1 MTVHDARRQWRER
14 CSGRK
19 ALTNGVLQGA
29 EHGETAAHR
38 GVASQHLETSLS
50 TCGEPSAKMRASRR
64 WLPVACA
71 YVAWSVPAVSFAQP
85 QAQTPSQQPSTLTTD
100 QEEEEEIQELE
111 EEVGDRD
118 PTYLRT
124 RTVVRYDRR
133 RLGPASIDRFRL
145 RGLYGFG
152 PKQRY
157 AVSALEPVVQIETP
171 ARTTRGSGDAEL
183 QFNANILYGKRF
195 RTGVGL
201 QAAFQT
207 SSDALIGGATTTVR
221 PSIDVTGVVS
231 RHLEVVATLYYKQSV
246 HTARGL
252 PFKQLEPVLTVNT
265 RVLKA
270 TWFLEWDS
278 FHDVSPGQFAQ
289 TLKPGV
295 SRAFGP
301 NRRWVASAYYG
312 IGLNDYA
319 RLTQYRYN
327 AGVDIT
333 WYPRKYR

>member
-1 MTVHDARRQWRER
+1 VI
-14 CSGRK
+14 
-19 ALTNGVLQGA
+19 
-29 EHGETAAHR
+29 
-38 GVASQHLETSLS
+38 
-50 TCGEPSAKMRASRR
+50 
-64 WLPVACA
+64 
-71 YVAWSVPAVSFAQP
+71 WSVPAVSFAQP
-85 QAQTPSQQPSTLTTD
+85 QAQTASPQSALNPD

-124 RTVVRYDRR
+124 RTVFRYDHRL
-133 RLGPASIDRFRL
+133 LGPASIDRFRL
-145 RGLYGFG
+145 RLLYGFG
-152 PKQRY
+152 PKRRY
-157 AVSALEPVVQIETP
+157 AVSAIGPLVQTETP
-171 ARTTRGSGDAEL
+171 PRTARGAGDAEL
-183 QFNANILYGKRF
+183 QLNANILYGKRF
-195 RTGVGL
+195 RTGVAV

-221 PSIDVTGVVS
+221 PSIDFTGVLS
-231 RHLEVVATLYYKQSV
+231 RYIEVVATLYYKHSI

-252 PFKQLEPVLTVNT
+252 PFKQFEPDLIVNT

-270 TWFLEWDS
+270 TWFLQWDS
-278 FHDVSPGQFAQ
+278 FYDISPGQYAQ

-301 NRRWVASAYYG
+301 DRRWVASAYYG

-327 AGVDIT
+327 AGIDVT

>member
-1 MTVHDARRQWRER
+1 
-14 CSGRK
+14 
-19 ALTNGVLQGA
+19 
-29 EHGETAAHR
+29 
-38 GVASQHLETSLS
+38 
-50 TCGEPSAKMRASRR
+50 MRTSRR
-64 WLPVACA
+64 WLPAACA
-71 YVAWSVPAVSFAQP
+71 YLLWSVPAVSFAQP
-85 QAQTPSQQPSTLTTD
+85 QVQTPSAQPALSPD
-100 QEEEEEIQELE
+100 QEEEEEIEELQ

-124 RTVVRYDRR
+124 RTVVRYDHRL
-133 RLGPASIDRFRL
+133 LGPASIDRFRL
-145 RGLYGFG
+145 RLLYGFG

-157 AVSALEPVVQIETP
+157 AVSALEPIVHVQTS
-171 ARTTRGSGDAEL
+171 ARTARGSGDAEVQL
-183 QFNANILYGKRF
+183 NANMLYGKHF
-195 RTGVGL
+195 RTGVAV

-221 PSIDVTGVVS
+221 PSIDLTGVLS
-231 RHLEVVATLYYKQSV
+231 RRLEVVATLYYKHSI
-246 HTARGL
+246 HTARGR
-252 PFKQLEPVLTVNT
+252 PVKQFEPDLIVNT

-270 TWFLEWDS
+270 TWFLQWDS
-278 FHDVSPGQFAQ
+278 FYDISPGQYAQ

-301 NRRWVASAYYG
+301 NRRWVATAYYG

-327 AGVDIT
+327 AGIDIT

>member
-1 MTVHDARRQWRER
+1 
-14 CSGRK
+14 
-19 ALTNGVLQGA
+19 
-29 EHGETAAHR
+29 
-38 GVASQHLETSLS
+38 
-50 TCGEPSAKMRASRR
+50 MRASRR
-64 WLPVACA
+64 WLPLACA
-71 YVAWSVPAVSFAQP
+71 YLLWSVPTTSFAQP
-85 QAQTPSQQPSTLTTD
+85 PAQTPSQQPVVSPD
-100 QEEEEEIQELE
+100 QEEEEEEIQELE

-124 RTVVRYDRR
+124 RTVFRYDHRL
-133 RLGPASIDRFRL
+133 LGPASIDRFRL
-145 RGLYGFG
+145 RLLYGFG

-157 AVSALEPVVQIETP
+157 AVSAIGPLVQTETP
-171 ARTTRGSGDAEL
+171 PRTARGAGDAEL
-183 QFNANILYGKRF
+183 QLNANILYGERF
-195 RTGVGL
+195 RTGVAV

-221 PSIDVTGVVS
+221 PSIDFTGVLS
-231 RHLEVVATLYYKQSV
+231 RYIEVVATLYYKHSI

-252 PFKQLEPVLTVNT
+252 PFKQLEPDLIVNT

-270 TWFLEWDS
+270 TWFLQWDS
-278 FHDVSPGQFAQ
+278 FYDLSPGQLAQ

-301 NRRWVASAYYG
+301 NRRWVASAYYA

-327 AGVDIT
+327 AGIDIT

>member
-1 MTVHDARRQWRER
+1 
-14 CSGRK
+14 
-19 ALTNGVLQGA
+19 
-29 EHGETAAHR
+29 
-38 GVASQHLETSLS
+38 
-50 TCGEPSAKMRASRR
+50 MRASRR
-64 WLPVACA
+64 WLPAACA
-71 YVAWSVPAVSFAQP
+71 YLLWSVPAVSFAQP
-85 QAQTPSQQPSTLTTD
+85 QVQTPSAQPALSPD
-100 QEEEEEIQELE
+100 QEEEEEIEELQ

-124 RTVVRYDRR
+124 RTVVRYDHRL
-133 RLGPASIDRFRL
+133 LGPASIDRFRL
-145 RGLYGFG
+145 RLLYGFG

-157 AVSALEPVVQIETP
+157 AVSALEPIVHVQTS
-171 ARTTRGSGDAEL
+171 ARTARGSGDAEVQL
-183 QFNANILYGKRF
+183 NANILYGKHF
-195 RTGVGL
+195 RTGVAV

-221 PSIDVTGVVS
+221 PSIDCTGVFS
-231 RHLEVVATLYYKQSV
+231 HHLEVVATLYYKQSI

-252 PFKQLEPVLTVNT
+252 PVKQFEPDLIVNT

-270 TWFLEWDS
+270 TWFLQWDS
-278 FHDVSPGQFAQ
+278 FYDISPGQYAQ

-301 NRRWVASAYYG
+301 NRRWVATAYYG

-327 AGVDIT
+327 AGIDIT

>member
-1 MTVHDARRQWRER
+1 MTRAVCGENVARGQ
-14 CSGRK
+14 K

-29 EHGETAAHR
+29 EHGETAAPR
-38 GVASQHLETSLS
+38 GVASQHLERSPLNM
-50 TCGEPSAKMRASRR
+50 PRALPANMRASRR
-64 WLPVACA
+64 WLPLALA
-71 YVAWSVPAVSFAQP
+71 YLLWSVPAISFAQP
-85 QAQTPSQQPSTLTTD
+85 QPQTPSSQSALNAD

-124 RTVVRYDRR
+124 RTVFRYDH
-133 RLGPASIDRFRL
+133 RLLSPASIDRFRL
-145 RGLYGFG
+145 RLLYGFG

-157 AVSALEPVVQIETP
+157 AVSALGPGVQIETP
-171 ARTTRGSGDAEL
+171 SRTARGAGDAEVQL
-183 QFNANILYGKRF
+183 NANILYGKRF
-195 RTGVGL
+195 RTGVAV

-221 PSIDVTGVVS
+221 PSIDLTGVLS
-231 RHLEVVATLYYKQSV
+231 RHLEVVATLYYKHSI

-252 PFKQLEPVLTVNT
+252 PFRQLEPDLIVNT

-278 FHDVSPGQFAQ
+278 FYDVSLGQSAQ

-295 SRAFGP
+295 SRAFGQ

-319 RLTQYRYN
+319 QLTQYRYTI
-327 AGVDIT
+327 GVDIT

>member
-1 MTVHDARRQWRER
+1 MPR
-14 CSGRK
+14 
-19 ALTNGVLQGA
+19 ALLAN
-29 EHGETAAHR
+29 
-38 GVASQHLETSLS
+38 
-50 TCGEPSAKMRASRR
+50 MRASRR
-64 WLPVACA
+64 WLTLACA
-71 YVAWSVPAVSFAQP
+71 YVLWCVPAVSFAQS
-85 QAQTPSQQPSTLTTD
+85 QAQTPSPQTALSPD
-100 QEEEEEIQELE
+100 QEEEEEIEELE

-133 RLGPASIDRFRL
+133 LLGPASIDRFRL
-145 RGLYGFG
+145 RLLYGFG

-157 AVSALEPVVQIETP
+157 AVSALEPIVRVDTG
-171 ARTTRGSGDAEL
+171 ARTARGSGDAEVQL
-183 QFNANILYGKRF
+183 NANILYGKRF
-195 RTGVGL
+195 RTGVAV

-207 SSDALIGGATTTVR
+207 SSDALIGGATTTVK
-221 PSIDVTGVVS
+221 PSIDFTGVLS
-231 RHLEVVATLYYKQSV
+231 RHLELVATFYYKQSI
-246 HTARGL
+246 HTARGR
-252 PFKQLEPVLTVNT
+252 PVKQLEPDVSLNT

-270 TWFLEWDS
+270 TWFLQWDS
-278 FHDVSPGQFAQ
+278 FYDVSPGQFAQ

-312 IGLNDYA
+312 IRLNDHA
-319 RLTQYRYN
+319 RLTQYRSN

>member
-1 MTVHDARRQWRER
+1 
-14 CSGRK
+14 
-19 ALTNGVLQGA
+19 
-29 EHGETAAHR
+29 
-38 GVASQHLETSLS
+38 
-50 TCGEPSAKMRASRR
+50 MRASRR
-64 WLPVACA
+64 WLPLALA
-71 YVAWSVPAVSFAQP
+71 HLLWSVPAISFAQP
-85 QAQTPSQQPSTLTTD
+85 QAQTPSPQSALSPD

-124 RTVVRYDRR
+124 RTVVRYDHRL
-133 RLGPASIDRFRL
+133 LGPASIDRFRL
-145 RGLYGFG
+145 RLLYGFG

-157 AVSALEPVVQIETP
+157 AVSALEPIVQVDTA
-171 ARTTRGSGDAEL
+171 ARTARGSGDAEVQL
-183 QFNANILYGKRF
+183 NANILYGKRF
-195 RTGVGL
+195 RTGVAV

-207 SSDALIGGATTTVR
+207 SSNALIGGATTTVK
-221 PSIDVTGVVS
+221 PSIDFTGVLS
-231 RHLEVVATLYYKQSV
+231 RRLEVVATLYYKRSI

-252 PFKQLEPVLTVNT
+252 PFRQLEPDLIVNT

-270 TWFLEWDS
+270 TWFLELDS
-278 FHDVSPGQFAQ
+278 FYDVSLGQFAP

>member
-1 MTVHDARRQWRER
+1 V
-14 CSGRK
+14 
-19 ALTNGVLQGA
+19 
-29 EHGETAAHR
+29 
-38 GVASQHLETSLS
+38 
-50 TCGEPSAKMRASRR
+50 
-64 WLPVACA
+64 
-71 YVAWSVPAVSFAQP
+71 VS
-85 QAQTPSQQPSTLTTD
+85 SD
-100 QEEEEEIQELE
+100 QEEQEEIEELE

-124 RTVVRYDRR
+124 RTVVRYDHR

-145 RGLYGFG
+145 RLLYGFG

-157 AVSALEPVVQIETP
+157 AVSALEPIVQVETSS
-171 ARTTRGSGDAEL
+171 RTARGSGDAEVQL
-183 QFNANILYGKRF
+183 NANILYGKRF

-221 PSIDVTGVVS
+221 PSIDVTGVFS
-231 RHLEVVATLYYKQSV
+231 RRLEVVATLYYKQSI
-246 HTARGL
+246 HTSRGL
-252 PFKQLEPVLTVNT
+252 PVKQLEPQLIVNT
-265 RVLKA
+265 RVLKV
-270 TWFLEWDS
+270 TWFLDWDS
-278 FHDVSPGQFAQ
+278 FYDISPGQLAQ

-312 IGLNDYA
+312 IPLNDYA

-327 AGVDIT
+327 AGVDVT

>member
-1 MTVHDARRQWRER
+1 MLR
-14 CSGRK
+14 
-19 ALTNGVLQGA
+19 VL
-29 EHGETAAHR
+29 
-38 GVASQHLETSLS
+38 
-50 TCGEPSAKMRASRR
+50 PAKMRASRR
-64 WLPVACA
+64 SLTLACA
-71 YVAWSVPAVSFAQP
+71 YVLWGVPAVSFAQP
-85 QAQTPSQQPSTLTTD
+85 QAQTPSQQPALSPD
-100 QEEEEEIQELE
+100 QDEEEEIEELE

-124 RTVVRYDRR
+124 RTVFRYDHRL
-133 RLGPASIDRFRL
+133 LGPASIDRFRL
-145 RGLYGFG
+145 RLLYGFG

-157 AVSALEPVVQIETP
+157 AVSALGPIVQIETP
-171 ARTTRGSGDAEL
+171 VRTARGAGDAEL
-183 QFNANILYGKRF
+183 QLNANILYGKRF
-195 RTGVGL
+195 RTGVAV

-207 SSDALIGGATTTVR
+207 SSDALIGGATTTVK
-221 PSIDVTGVVS
+221 PSMDFTGVLS
-231 RHLEVVATLYYKQSV
+231 RHLEVVATLYYKQSI

-252 PFKQLEPVLTVNT
+252 PFKQFEPDVSVNT

-270 TWFLEWDS
+270 TWFLQWDS
-278 FHDVSPGQFAQ
+278 FYDVSPGQFAQ